1 MAVKLSITEREKD
14 CSLDSFIKL
23 REQSIFDW
31 SSEDTIQNDTKEKWE
46 KGGYAGFQRNSIE
59 EKCLLAKQNEE
70 IHAVKETDIWN
81 EETRYK

>member
-1 MAVKLSITEREKD
+1 MLLSATKYG
-14 CSLDSFIKL
+14 SKAFYHG
-23 REQSIFDW
+23 IFDW

-70 IHAVKETDIWN
+70 IHAVKETDIWD